1 MIKGVKGIE
10 ELKKLN
16 EIFLGMRTN
25 EIDLLIDLKEYFE
38 VVESGQ
44 VKENEIKYTIFSET
58 EIKEIDITFKIENVR
73 KTEEFIIKGI
83 EAVSK
88 EIL

>member
-1 MIKGVKGIE
+1 MKGIE

-38 VVESGQ
+38 VIESGQ

-83 EAVSK
+83 QAVAK